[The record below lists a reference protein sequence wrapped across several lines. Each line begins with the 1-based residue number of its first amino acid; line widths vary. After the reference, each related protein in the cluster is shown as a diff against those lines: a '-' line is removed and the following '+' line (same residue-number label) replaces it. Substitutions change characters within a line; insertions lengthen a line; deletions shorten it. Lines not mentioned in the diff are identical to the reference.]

1 MTSQSGE
8 APAAFCHQY
17 DGDLVTLRSARRA
30 VVSWLEQQGADDDAK
45 QRAALIVS
53 ELTSNA
59 VQASPGVPYS
69 VEATRIDD
77 EFASITVRN
86 HPGGQ
91 TPPPREKWRPTT
103 NLSLEDLSPRGRGLL
118 IVESLSDG
126 LTIEH
131 HSEEVAIT
139 ARLRI
144 DGAGRSE
151 IHPASTSGQG
161 S

>member
-1 MTSQSGE
+1 MTAPSGN
-8 APAAFCHQY
+8 PAAAFRHRY
-17 DGDLVTLRSARRA
+17 AGDLATLRSARRQ
-30 VVSWLEQQGADDDAK
+30 VVDWLEEHGVDADIK
-45 QRAALIVS
+45 ERAALIVS

-69 VEATRIDD
+69 VEVTD
-77 EFASITVRN
+77 ENGFASITVRN

-91 TPPPREKWRPTT
+91 SPPPREKWRAAAQ
-103 NLSLEDLSPRGRGLL
+103 LSLKDLSPRGRGLL

-131 HSEEVAIT
+131 RTDEVVVT

-144 DGAGRSE
+144 DAGS
-151 IHPASTSGQG
+151 
-161 S
+161 

>member
-1 MTSQSGE
+1 MTSQPGE
-8 APAAFCHQY
+8 PPAAFRHEY
-17 DGDLVTLRSARRA
+17 EGDLVTLRSARRH
-30 VVSWLEQQGADDDAK
+30 VVSWLELQGVDDDTK

-59 VQASPGVPYS
+59 VQASPGVPYT
-69 VEATRIDD
+69 VEATRLDD
-77 EFASITVRN
+77 EFATITVRN

-91 TPPPREKWRPTT
+91 VPPPREKWRPAAEM
-103 NLSLEDLSPRGRGLL
+103 SLKELSPRGRGLL

-131 HSEEVAIT
+131 HLEEVAIT

-144 DGAGRSE
+144 DGAGTAIGRS
-151 IHPASTSGQG
+151 SVSGQG
-161 S
+161 A

>member
-1 MTSQSGE
+1 MTAQPGE
-8 APAAFCHQY
+8 LPASFRHEY
-17 DGDLVTLRSARRA
+17 EGDLATLRSARRH
-30 VVSWLEQQGADDDAK
+30 VVSWLEEQGIDDDGK

-59 VQASPGVPYS
+59 VQASPGVPYI
-69 VEATRIDD
+69 VEATRLDD

-91 TPPPREKWRPTT
+91 TPPPREKWRPAAEM
-103 NLSLEDLSPRGRGLL
+103 SLKELSPRGRGLL

-131 HSEEVAIT
+131 TSEEVAIT

-144 DGAGRSE
+144 DGDG
-151 IHPASTSGQG
+151 STIRPSSVSGQG
-161 S
+161 T

>member
-1 MTSQSGE
+1 MTAQPGE
-8 APAAFCHQY
+8 VPAAFRHEY
-17 DGDLVTLRSARRA
+17 DGDLATLRSARRH
-30 VVSWLEQQGADDDAK
+30 VVDWLEALGVDDEAK

-69 VEATRIDD
+69 VEATRIDG

-91 TPPPREKWRPTT
+91 TPPPREKWRPVAEM
-103 NLSLEDLSPRGRGLL
+103 SLKDLSPRGRGLL

-131 HSEEVAIT
+131 QADEVAIT

-144 DGAGRSE
+144 DGVGSAIRPGSRSGE
-151 IHPASTSGQG
+151 SV
-161 S
+161 

>member
-1 MTSQSGE
+1 MTAQPE
-8 APAAFCHQY
+8 PPAAFRHDY
-17 DGDLVTLRSARRA
+17 EGDLATLRSARRH
-30 VVSWLEQQGADDDAK
+30 VVGWLEDQGVDDDAR

-59 VQASPGVPYS
+59 VQASPGVPYT

-86 HPGGQ
+86 HPGGH
-91 TPPPREKWRPTT
+91 TPPPREKWRPAAEM
-103 NLSLEDLSPRGRGLL
+103 SLKDLSPRGRGLL

-131 HSEEVAIT
+131 GSEEVAIT
-139 ARLRI
+139 VRLRV
-144 DGAGRSE
+144 DGSSAAIRPGSR
-151 IHPASTSGQG
+151 SGQG
-161 S
+161 T